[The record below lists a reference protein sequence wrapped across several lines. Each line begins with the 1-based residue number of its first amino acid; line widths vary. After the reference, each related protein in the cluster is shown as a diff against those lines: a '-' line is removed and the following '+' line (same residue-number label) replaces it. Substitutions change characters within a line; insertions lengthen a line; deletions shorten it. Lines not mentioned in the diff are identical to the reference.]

1 MSYSDLYTK
10 KPAKVP
16 TLLAVLV
23 GIGLFA
29 AVFRFAVPST
39 KTQATKKGLQSI
51 EVTNVFAG
59 QVTVLWKTE
68 EKVKGW
74 IAYGEDENS
83 LTQIATDERDGHDR
97 TPRLYHYVTL
107 KDLKKNTR
115 YFFKITDGDGFM
127 ENGGKSLFTFKT
139 IGTIDQINNLKPA
152 YGKIVDK
159 SGAPYQD
166 AVVTLSAKDIYS
178 VSTLSKSTGEWL
190 IPLNYTV
197 NKNTGKFMSLS
208 PSQAVRI
215 HVYSENEKETVVT
228 ALISQLSPVEKP
240 LQLGQTY
247 VFQNQE
253 NVLSAASAKTGQ
265 TFEITFPQQNAVI
278 PAQKP
283 LIKGTGLAGTT
294 LTVSLA
300 GSKKPVGGKVTVDSK
315 GSWKYE
321 VPFLLESG
329 QYALTVT
336 LPTNKAGKPEVKQR
350 YFTIA
355 KSGVQV
361 LAEATASASITPSVS
376 PSPSP
381 TVDPST
387 LTPTITPIVVLNSPT
402 PSPTAVTPTQ
412 AVQVASQ
419 TPTPPVSGGSIYAVV
434 LSSIA
439 LILFGAGLMVI
450 F

>member
-10 KPAKVP
+10 KSKKVP
-16 TLLAVLV
+16 TLFAILV
-23 GIGLFA
+23 GVGLLG
-29 AVFRFAVPST
+29 AVFRFAIPSQ

-59 QVTVLWKTE
+59 QVSVLWKTQ
-68 EKVKGW
+68 EKQKGW
-74 IAYGEDENS
+74 IAYGENEDD
-83 LTQIATDERDGHDR
+83 LTLIATDERDGHEH
-97 TPRLYHYVTL
+97 TARLYHYVTL
-107 KDLKKNTR
+107 KDLKKDTR
-115 YFFKITDGDGFM
+115 YFFKITDGDAFL

-139 IGTIDQINNLKPA
+139 IGNIDQINNLKPA
-152 YGKIVDK
+152 YGKIIDK
-159 SGAPYQD
+159 SGAPFQD
-166 AVVTLSAKDIYS
+166 AIVTLSAKNIYP

-197 NKNTGKFMSLS
+197 DKNTGKFMSLS
-208 PSQAVRI
+208 PSQPVRI
-215 HVYSENEKETVVT
+215 HVYSENENETVVT
-228 ALISQLSPVEKP
+228 ALVQQLSPVEKS

-247 VFQNQE
+247 VFQNEE

-265 TFEITFPQQNAVI
+265 TFDIIFPQANAVI

-294 LTVSLA
+294 LSLTVA
-300 GSKKPVGGKVTVDSK
+300 GSKRPISGRVTVDK
-315 GSWKYE
+315 KNAWKYE
-321 VPFLLESG
+321 VPHLLESG
-329 QYALTVT
+329 TYTLSVT
-336 LPTNKAGKPEVKQR
+336 LPSNKAGKPEIKTR
-350 YFTIA
+350 AFTIA

-361 LAEATASASITPSVS
+361 LAEATASASITPS
-376 PSPSP
+376 PTTALSP
-381 TVDPST
+381 TPDPST
-387 LTPTITPIVVLNSPT
+387 LSPTITPIVILNSPT
-402 PSPTAVTPTQ
+402 PSPTVVTSPTI
-412 AVQVASQ
+412 VASS

>member
-10 KPAKVP
+10 KPKKIP
-16 TLLAVLV
+16 TVLAVLV
-23 GIGLFA
+23 GVGILA
-29 AVFRFAVPST
+29 AVFKFAVPSQ

-51 EVTNVFAG
+51 EITNVFAG

-68 EKVKGW
+68 GKQKGW
-74 IAYGEDENS
+74 IAYGGSEDD
-83 LTQIATDERDGHDR
+83 LTQVGTDERDGREH
-97 TPRLYHYVTL
+97 TARLYHYVTL
-107 KDLKKNTR
+107 KDLKKDTR
-115 YFFKITDGDGFM
+115 YFFKITDGDTFL

-139 IGTIDQINNLKPA
+139 IGNIDQINNLKPA
-152 YGKIVDK
+152 YGRIVDK
-159 SGAPYQD
+159 SGAPFQD
-166 AVVTLSAKDIYS
+166 AIITLSAKNIYP

-197 NKNTGKFMSLS
+197 DKNTGKFISLS
-208 PSQAVRI
+208 PSQPVRI
-215 HVYSENEKETVVT
+215 HVYSEGEKETIVT
-228 ALISQLSPVEKP
+228 ALVQQLSPVEKS

-247 VFQNQE
+247 VFQNEE
-253 NVLSAASAKTGQ
+253 NVLAAASARTGQ
-265 TFEITFPQQNAVI
+265 TFDIVFPQANAVI

-283 LIKGTGLAGTT
+283 LIKGTGLAGTI
-294 LTVSLA
+294 LSVTVA
-300 GSKKPVGGKVTVDSK
+300 GGKRPIAGKVTVNNK
-315 GSWKYE
+315 NAWKYE
-321 VPFLLESG
+321 VPFLLDAGTYTLS
-329 QYALTVT
+329 VT
-336 LPTNKAGKPEVKQR
+336 LPTNKAGQPETR
-350 YFTIA
+350 TRTFTIA

-361 LAEATASASITPSVS
+361 LAEATASASITPAVS

-381 TVDPST
+381 TTDPST

-402 PSPTAVTPTQ
+402 PSPTIVTPTSSI
-412 AVQVASQ
+412 ASS

>member
-10 KPAKVP
+10 KPKKVP
-16 TLLAVLV
+16 TVFAILV
-23 GIGLFA
+23 GVGILA
-29 AVFRFAVPST
+29 AVFRFAIPSQ
-39 KTQATKKGLQSI
+39 KSQASKKGLQSI
-51 EVTNVFAG
+51 EITNVFAG

-68 EKVKGW
+68 EKQKGW

-83 LTQIATDERDGHDR
+83 LNQVATDERDGRDR

-107 KDLKKNTR
+107 KDLKKDTR
-115 YFFKITDGDGFM
+115 YFFKITDGDAFL
-127 ENGGKSLFTFKT
+127 ENGGKTLFTFKT
-139 IGTIDQINNLKPA
+139 IGNIDQVNNLKPA

-166 AVVTLSAKDIYS
+166 AIVTLAAKDIYS
-178 VSTLSKSTGEWL
+178 VSTLSKSSGEWL

-197 NKNTGKFMSLS
+197 NKTTGKFLSLS
-208 PSQAVRI
+208 PSQTVRI
-215 HVYSENEKETVVT
+215 HIYSENEKESVVT
-228 ALISQLSPVEKP
+228 ALVSQLSPVEKS
-240 LQLGQTY
+240 LELGQTY
-247 VFQNQE
+247 MFQNQE
-253 NVLSAASAKTGQ
+253 NVLAASSAKTGE
-265 TFEITFPQQNAVI
+265 TFTISFPQANAVI

-283 LIKGTGLAGTT
+283 LIKGTGLGGTV
-294 LTVSLA
+294 LSLA
-300 GSKKPVGGKVTVDSK
+300 IAGGDRPIANKVIVDSK

-321 VPFLLESG
+321 VPYLLEAGTYKLS
-329 QYALTVT
+329 VT
-336 LPTNKAGKPEVKQR
+336 LPSNKAGKAEVKSR
-350 YFTIA
+350 AFTIA

-361 LAEATASASITPSVS
+361 LAEATESATITPTES

-402 PSPTAVTPTQ
+402 PSPTVQPT
-412 AVQVASQ
+412 QVASG